1 MRKLMVSMS
10 ILALL
15 LPIAAMAEE
24 SQSTAADSVQLIRVS
39 PHGDKAII
47 RGSDGKMRMI
57 KVGDS
62 IGDNG
67 KVTEIAKDK
76 VTIEK
81 NTENGVESVTVQP
94 GSRRER
100 PVRRNVGN
108 EDTERRDEGRK
119 KIEK

>member
-1 MRKLMVSMS
+1 MKKAMALAFM
-10 ILALL
+10 LALL

-24 SQSTAADSVQLIRVS
+24 PQSTTDDSVRLIRVS

-76 VTIEK
+76 VMIEK

-100 PVRRNVGN
+100 PARRNVGN